1 MGPCNQVQ
9 WLRLQFA
16 NQTVLMSQHVR
27 AVRSLNTALA
37 WGALV
42 GRGHSRHC
50 LLIVYTL
57 LAVTSCQPAHAEEA
71 TLTCAS
77 YLNDTLR
84 T

>member
-1 MGPCNQVQ
+1 MGLCNQVQ

-16 NQTVLMSQHVR
+16 NQTVLISQHVR
-27 AVRSLNTALA
+27 AVRSLHTALA

-42 GRGHSRHC
+42 GRGRSRHYQ
-50 LLIVYTL
+50 LILYTL

-71 TLTCAS
+71 TLTCAN
-77 YLNDTLR
+77 YLNDTLC